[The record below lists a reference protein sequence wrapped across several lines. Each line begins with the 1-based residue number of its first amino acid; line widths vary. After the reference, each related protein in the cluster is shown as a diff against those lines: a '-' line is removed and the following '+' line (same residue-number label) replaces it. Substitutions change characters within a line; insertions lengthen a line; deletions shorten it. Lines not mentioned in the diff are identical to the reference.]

1 VGAAEV
7 EEDDEPF
14 EAKME
19 RLTTTLAAQM
29 AEGEQ
34 LDAAIRDN
42 LRALGYDLTQTK
54 EE

>member
-1 VGAAEV
+1 M

-14 EAKME
+14 AAKME
-19 RLTTTLAAQM
+19 RLTITLATQM
-29 AEGEQ
+29 AEGAQ

-42 LRALGYDLTQTK
+42 LRVLGYDLTQTK